1 MAGSKIQLDAYAG
14 ADYCKTGITALAG
27 GAAPTLE
34 ANTVSGRFN
43 VVGTCATTG
52 DSVILPA
59 GMGQG
64 AEITVVN
71 TVATVT
77 VDVYPPTGGT
87 LNGGTATTGQR
98 GVATQTGATFVCVST
113 DGLTWV
119 ADNTIAAAS

>member
-1 MAGSKIQLDAYAG
+1 MAGSKIQHAAYAG
-14 ADYCKTGITALAG
+14 DYFCKGTITALAG

-43 VVGTCATTG
+43 TVTVCATTG

-64 AEITVVN
+64 AEITIVN

-87 LNGGTATTGQR
+87 INGGTVTTGQR

-113 DGLTWV
+113 DGLTWI

>member
-1 MAGSKIQLDAYAG
+1 MAGSKFQQMAYAG
-14 ADYCKTGITALAG
+14 DNFCKTGITALAG

-34 ANTVSGRFN
+34 ANTASGRFN

-64 AEITVVN
+64 AEITIVN

-87 LNGGTATTGQR
+87 INGGTATTGQR
-98 GVATQTGATFVCVST
+98 GVATQTGATFACVST

-119 ADNTIAAAS
+119 VDNSIAAAS

>member
-1 MAGSKIQLDAYAG
+1 MAGSKIQHEAYAG

-34 ANTVSGRFN
+34 ANTISGRFN

-64 AEITVVN
+64 ANVTVVN
-71 TVATVT
+71 NVATVT

-87 LNGGTATTGQR
+87 INGGTATSGQR

-113 DGLTWV
+113 DGLTWI
-119 ADNTIAAAS
+119 ADNTIAAVS

>member
-1 MAGSKIQLDAYAG
+1 MAGSKIQHMAYAG
-14 ADYCKTGITALAG
+14 TDFCKGTITALAG

-43 VVGTCATTG
+43 TVTVCATTG

-71 TVATVT
+71 NVATVT

-87 LNGGTATTGQR
+87 INGGTATTGQR
-98 GVATQTGATFVCVST
+98 GIATQTGATFVCVST
-113 DGLTWV
+113 DGLTWI

>member
-1 MAGSKIQLDAYAG
+1 MAGSKLQHATYAG
-14 ADYCKTGITALAG
+14 TDFCKGTITALAG

-34 ANTVSGRFN
+34 ANTASGRFN
-43 VVGTCATTG
+43 TVTVCATTG

-64 AEITVVN
+64 AEVTIVN

-87 LNGGTATTGQR
+87 INGGTATTGQR

-113 DGLTWV
+113 DGLTWI

>member
-1 MAGSKIQLDAYAG
+1 MAGSKIQFDAYAG
-14 ADYCKTGITALAG
+14 ADFCKTGITALAG

-34 ANTVSGRFN
+34 ANTTSGRFN

-64 AEITVVN
+64 AEITIVN

-87 LNGGTATTGQR
+87 INGGTATTGQR

-119 ADNTIAAAS
+119 VDNSIAAAS

>member
-1 MAGSKIQLDAYAG
+1 MAGSKIQHMAYAG
-14 ADYCKTGITALAG
+14 TDFCKGTITALAG

-43 VVGTCATTG
+43 TVTVCATTG

-71 TVATVT
+71 NVATVT

-87 LNGGTATTGQR
+87 INGGTATTGQR

-113 DGLTWV
+113 DGLTWI

>member
-1 MAGSKIQLDAYAG
+1 MAGSKIQHAAYAG
-14 ADYCKTGITALAG
+14 TDFCKGTITALAG

-34 ANTVSGRFN
+34 ANTASGRFN
-43 VVGTCATTG
+43 TVTVCATTG

-64 AEITVVN
+64 AEVTIVN
-71 TVATVT
+71 NVATVT

-87 LNGGTATTGQR
+87 INGGTATTGQR

-113 DGLTWV
+113 DGLTWI
-119 ADNTIAAAS
+119 ADNTVAAAS